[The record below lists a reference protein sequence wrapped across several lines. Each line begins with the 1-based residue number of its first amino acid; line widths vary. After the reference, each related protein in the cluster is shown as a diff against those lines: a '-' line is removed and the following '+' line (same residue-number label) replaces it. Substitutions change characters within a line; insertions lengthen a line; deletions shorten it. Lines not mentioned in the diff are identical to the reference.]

1 MRTAQR
7 LGGLRARSEE
17 GEEKVNKSAWATTL
31 ISLYDVL
38 LASLMSS
45 SSTALAIRPGEHAC
59 CRFAR
64 AIDRERLGAAF
75 VRDGLTRGHRVLY
88 LCDRVGA
95 DEIASRL
102 AALDDR
108 VEAAR
113 ARGQLHVQVA
123 RDAYMPDG
131 DFEITGTLTRIR
143 AEHAQALADGYTG
156 LSLTGEL
163 SWSLCGAAGCFELL
177 SEYERRVDD
186 VMHDRT
192 LVIFCQYDHRGF
204 APGAMLEVAAAH
216 AVDLSPELA
225 AIGRDGDL
233 AAARVQGEGM
243 LRLSGALDYVCADA
257 VAGVLDA
264 HYHDDLRLDLAD
276 IEFADVSGMRA
287 LRGRKGQ
294 ALTIDGASRSVR
306 RLLGLL
312 AWDTDPGVEVV
323 A

>member
-1 MRTAQR
+1 
-7 LGGLRARSEE
+7 
-17 GEEKVNKSAWATTL
+17 
-31 ISLYDVL
+31 
-38 LASLMSS
+38 MSN

-64 AIDRERLGAAF
+64 ATDRERLGAAF
-75 VRDGLTRGHRVLY
+75 VRDGLTRGHRVVY
-88 LCDRVGA
+88 LCDRAGP

-108 VEAAR
+108 VEAAH
-113 ARGQLHVQVA
+113 ARGQLHLRGA

-131 DFEITGTLTRIR
+131 AFEMERMLRWIR
-143 AEHAQALADGYTG
+143 AEHAQALADGYAG

-163 SWSLCGAAGCFELL
+163 SWSLCGAPSCPELL

-186 VMHDRT
+186 VMHDGT
-192 LVIFCQYDHRGF
+192 LVILCQYDHRGF
-204 APGAMLEVAAAH
+204 APGTLSEVAAAH
-216 AVDLSPELA
+216 AVDMSPELA

-233 AAARVQGEGM
+233 AAARVQSEET
-243 LRLSGALDYVCADA
+243 LRFSGALDYVCADA

-264 HYHDDLRLDLAD
+264 HYHGDLRLDLAD
-276 IEFADVSGMRA
+276 VGFADVSGMRA

-294 ALTIDGASRSVR
+294 ALTINGASESVR
-306 RLLGLL
+306 RLLALL
-312 AWDTDPGVEVV
+312 AWDTDPRVEVD